1 LTKVAPPKLAQAV
14 GQAFRLGR
22 AVRLVWQSAPGWA
35 VLNMV
40 LVILQGLLPLATLY
54 LIKRIIDAVTV
65 AKGVVTTAVSPSAP
79 ATATSLDLSSI
90 PSSILLLVA
99 LAGAS
104 VLLAALCRSLAEL
117 SGQAQSTLVSDKVSD
132 ILHAQ
137 SVAVDLEYY
146 EDTRYQDTLHRAQQE
161 APYRPTRISNGLLSI
176 GQNLVSFGGI
186 AALLFALGWQVAVV
200 LFLAAI
206 PGAIIRV
213 IFARRLFRFERAQA
227 ENERRAWYYH
237 WLLTDGQHAKEV
249 RLFDLGATL
258 RKRFLDLRVA
268 LRKGRLHISG
278 QRAWSDF
285 LTQALAVAALFGALA
300 WVALRAVRGSLSL
313 GDLFL
318 YYSGFQ
324 MALNSLQSLLR
335 GLAGL
340 YEDNLFLIDF
350 ENFLS
355 LKPHVPVP
363 TSPSPVPETGSLVC
377 RGLAFRYPGSDRDNL
392 TGVDFTLEH
401 GQVVALVGE
410 NGSGKTTLVK
420 LLCRLYDPSAGSI
433 QMNGLD
439 LRSLDPIAWRKGITV
454 IFQDYLRY
462 ALTAWENIWLGD
474 PGAEPDRE
482 RIAKAAE
489 LAGIDGRIGKLPQ
502 GYDTMLG
509 VRFYQGQELSW
520 GEWQKVALARAFFRD
535 ARIVILDEPTSALDA
550 LAEAELFHHFR
561 QLIGGRSAI
570 LISHRF
576 ATVKMA
582 DRIYVM
588 ADGGIAEEGTH
599 SELMDRNGIYARMVN
614 AQVEGSGPNIQH

>member
-1 LTKVAPPKLAQAV
+1 M
-14 GQAFRLGR
+14 
-22 AVRLVWQSAPGWA
+22 
-35 VLNMV
+35 LNVV
-40 LVILQGLLPLATLY
+40 LVILQGLLPLTTLY
-54 LIKRIIDAVTV
+54 LIKRIIDSVTV
-65 AKGVVTTAVSPSAP
+65 AKTAAAAAAPSPS
-79 ATATSLDLSSI
+79 LSTVL
-90 PSSILLLVA
+90 PLVA
-99 LAGAS
+99 LAGGS
-104 VLLAALCRSLAEL
+104 VLLAALCRSLGEL
-117 SGQAQSTLVSDKVSD
+117 AGEAQSSSVSDKVSD

-161 APYRPTRISNGLLSI
+161 APFRPTRISNGLLQI
-176 GQNLVSFGGI
+176 GQNVVSFAGV
-186 AALLFALGWQVAVV
+186 AALLFAMGWPVALV

-206 PGAIIRV
+206 PGALIRV
-213 IFARRLFRFERAQA
+213 VFARRLFRFEQAQA

-249 RLFDLGATL
+249 RLFNLGAIF
-258 RKRFLDLRVA
+258 RQRFLELRSS
-268 LRKGRLHISG
+268 LRQGRLRISG
-278 QRAWSDF
+278 QRAWRDF

-300 WVALRAVRGSLSL
+300 WVAMQTVRGTLSL

-324 MALNSLQSLLR
+324 MALSSLQSLLR

-340 YEDNLFLIDF
+340 YEDNLFLMDF
-350 ENFLS
+350 ERFLS

-363 TSPSPVPETGSLVC
+363 ASPSPVPETGPLVC
-377 RGLAFRYPGSDRDNL
+377 RGLTFRYPGSERDNL
-392 TGVDFTLEH
+392 KGVDFTLEP

-433 QMNGLD
+433 QMKGVD
-439 LRSLDPIAWRKGITV
+439 LRALDPIAWRKTITV

-462 ALTAWENIWLGD
+462 ALTVWENIWLGNPEAD
-474 PGAEPDRE
+474 PDRE

-489 LAGIDGRIGKLPQ
+489 LAGVHRRIGLLPQ
-502 GYDTMLG
+502 GYETMLG
-509 VRFYQGQELSW
+509 VRFHSGQELSW

-535 ARIVILDEPTSALDA
+535 ARIVILDEPTSALDV
-550 LAEAELFHHFR
+550 LAEAELFQHFR

-576 ATVKMA
+576 ATVRMA

-588 ADGGIAEEGTH
+588 GDGGIAEEGTH
-599 SELMDRNGIYARMVN
+599 GELMERDGLYARMVR
-614 AQVEGSGPNIQH
+614 AQASGMPESS

>member
-1 LTKVAPPKLAQAV
+1 MLNVA
-14 GQAFRLGR
+14 
-22 AVRLVWQSAPGWA
+22 
-35 VLNMV
+35 
-40 LVILQGLLPLATLY
+40 LVILQGLLPLTTLY
-54 LIKRIIDAVTV
+54 LIKRIIDSVTV
-65 AKGVVTTAVSPSAP
+65 AKTAASAAAPSPS
-79 ATATSLDLSSI
+79 LSTVL
-90 PSSILLLVA
+90 PLVA
-99 LAGAS
+99 LAGGS
-104 VLLAALCRSLAEL
+104 VLLAALCRSLGEL
-117 SGQAQSTLVSDKVSD
+117 AGEAQSSSVSDKVSD

-161 APYRPTRISNGLLSI
+161 APFRPTRISNGLLQI
-176 GQNLVSFGGI
+176 GQNVVSFAGV
-186 AALLFALGWQVAVV
+186 AALLFAMGWPVALV

-206 PGAIIRV
+206 PGALIRV
-213 IFARRLFRFERAQA
+213 VFARRLFRFEQAQA

-249 RLFDLGATL
+249 RLFNLGAIL
-258 RKRFLDLRVA
+258 RQRFLELRSS
-268 LRKGRLHISG
+268 LRQGRLRISG
-278 QRAWSDF
+278 QRAWRDF

-300 WVALRAVRGSLSL
+300 WVAMETVRGTLSL

-324 MALNSLQSLLR
+324 MALGSLQSLLR

-340 YEDNLFLIDF
+340 YEDNLFLMDF
-350 ENFLS
+350 ERFLS

-363 TSPSPVPETGSLVC
+363 ASPSPVPETGPLVC
-377 RGLAFRYPGSDRDNL
+377 RGLTFRYPGSERDNL
-392 TGVDFTLEH
+392 KGVDFALEP

-433 QMNGLD
+433 QMKGVD
-439 LRSLDPIAWRKGITV
+439 LRALDPIAWRKTITV

-462 ALTAWENIWLGD
+462 ALTVWENIWLGNPEAD
-474 PGAEPDRE
+474 PDRE

-489 LAGIDGRIGKLPQ
+489 LAGVHRRIGLLPQ
-502 GYDTMLG
+502 GYETMLG
-509 VRFYQGQELSW
+509 VRFHSGQELSW

-535 ARIVILDEPTSALDA
+535 ARIVILDEPTSALDV
-550 LAEAELFHHFR
+550 LAEAELFQHFR

-576 ATVKMA
+576 ATVRMA

-599 SELMDRNGIYARMVN
+599 GELMERDGLYARMVR
-614 AQVEGSGPNIQH
+614 AQASGMPDDKTIS

>member
-1 LTKVAPPKLAQAV
+1 MVPPKISQAV

-22 AVRLVWQSAPGWA
+22 AVRLVWQCAPGWA

-54 LIKRIIDAVTV
+54 LIKRIIDAVT
-65 AKGVVTTAVSPSAP
+65 AVKSAGALSPG
-79 ATATSLDLSSI
+79 LSTVL
-90 PSSILLLVA
+90 PLVA
-99 LAGAS
+99 LAGGS
-104 VLLAALCRSLAEL
+104 VLLAALCRSLGEPA
-117 SGQAQSTLVSDKVSD
+117 GQAQSTLVSDKVSD

-161 APYRPTRISNGLLSI
+161 APYRPTRISNGLLQI
-176 GQNLVSFGGI
+176 GQNVVSFAGV
-186 AALLFALGWQVAVV
+186 AALLFALGWQVALV

-206 PGAIIRV
+206 PGALIRV
-213 IFARRLFRFERAQA
+213 VFARRLFRFEQAQA

-249 RLFDLGATL
+249 RLFNLGATL
-258 RKRFLDLRVA
+258 RKRFLELRA
-268 LRKGRLHISG
+268 SLRQGRLRISG
-278 QRAWSDF
+278 QRAWRDF

-300 WVALRAVRGSLSL
+300 WVALQTVRGTLSL
-313 GDLFL
+313 GDLVL

-324 MALNSLQSLLR
+324 LALNSLQSLLR

-350 ENFLS
+350 ERFLS
-355 LKPHVPVP
+355 LKPRVPAP
-363 TSPSPVPETGSLVC
+363 ASPSPVPKTGLLVC
-377 RGLAFRYPGSDRDNL
+377 RGLTFRYPGSERDNL
-392 TGVDFTLEH
+392 KGVDFALEP

-439 LRSLDPIAWRKGITV
+439 LRALDPIAWRKEITV

-474 PGAEPDRE
+474 PEAEPDRE

-502 GYDTMLG
+502 GYETMLG
-509 VRFYQGQELSW
+509 VRFQRGQELSW
-520 GEWQKVALARAFFRD
+520 GEWQKMALARAFFRD

-561 QLIGGRSAI
+561 RLIGGRSAI

-576 ATVKMA
+576 ATVRMA

-599 SELMDRNGIYARMVN
+599 GELMERNGLYARMVR
-614 AQVEGSGPNIQH
+614 AQASDMPDSS